1 MSHTMTR
8 PRRLLTTVV
17 PAALSLV
24 LIAAGRAD
32 AATVHLTGP
41 AGAEVSIDGQHLGS
55 LPLAPLDLPVGTHVV
70 RCRAHAHEDLTQDLV
85 VADPTAIQHVRL
97 RPLPLRRSRAVTGSL
112 MYAGLGQWYAGADL
126 RGWAYFLGESVGL
139 ITALG
144 GELARSNEQDE
155 YTNAIRN
162 YEQAVAAPDV
172 TFWRNEAAT
181 AYQNARDMADLRDL
195 GLMIA
200 GGAWALSILDA
211 WLLTPTV
218 DVGAGPVPPSAMR
231 ADMPA
236 PLDGVH
242 AAVTIEF

>member
-1 MSHTMTR
+1 MTR
-8 PRRLLTTVV
+8 PRRRLLTTVV

-24 LIAAGRAD
+24 LLASGRSE

-41 AGAEVSIDGQHLGS
+41 VGAEVSIDGRRIGS
-55 LPLAPLDLPVGTHVV
+55 LPLAPLDLPVGTRVV
-70 RCRAHAHEDLTQDLV
+70 RCRAHAHEVLDQVLV
-85 VADPTAIQHVRL
+85 VSDPTAVQHLRL
-97 RPLPLRRSRAVTGSL
+97 RPVPLRRDRAVTGSL
-112 MYAGLGQWYAGADL
+112 LYAGLGQWYAGADL

-162 YEQAVAAPDV
+162 YERAVAPSDI
-172 TFWRNEAAT
+172 TFWRSEAAT
-181 AYQNARDMADLRDL
+181 AHQNAQDMADLRDL

-231 ADMPA
+231 AGMPVSR
-236 PLDGVH
+236 DGVH
-242 AAVTIEF
+242 ATVTIEF